1 MKKLTRNEVETLQTA
16 AREIVSIYE
25 EMDQVRT
32 HAEEELARLVL
43 ELGEPMENA
52 RGVLE
57 DAANLA
63 EEYYDERSEK
73 WQEGDTGSAYS
84 EWKENLRRLA
94 DELGEDVEP
103 PQIGEVE
110 QPDWVGEITEV
121 EFAEFEA

>member
-1 MKKLTRNEVETLQTA
+1 VKKLTRNEVETLQTA